1 MKKNILREIFSGA
14 NGKLS
19 AKRVIGGIAMAVAL
33 GCTIAL
39 VIRDGS
45 NSVVENLLMTI
56 FITSVSLLGLP
67 AITSMWGSSK
77 MSIGASDESTEQT
90 PTPTP
95 IPTSVAEIT
104 PEPINSQPAPNC
116 ANCPCNKK
124 GTE

>member
-1 MKKNILREIFSGA
+1 MKKTIREIFSGA

-33 GCTIAL
+33 GCTIYL

-45 NSVVENLLMTI
+45 NTVVENLLMTI

-67 AITSMWGSSK
+67 AITSVWGNSK
-77 MSIGASDESTEQT
+77 INVGKSEEEPSTPVAEPPQ
-90 PTPTP
+90 PTP
-95 IPTSVAEIT
+95 IEHPDCESCIYKQK
-104 PEPINSQPAPNC
+104 IR
-116 ANCPCNKK
+116 

>member
-1 MKKNILREIFSGA
+1 MATKKNILREIFSGA

-19 AKRVIGGIAMAVAL
+19 AKRVIGGIAMAIAL
-33 GCTIAL
+33 GCTIYL

-67 AITSMWGSSK
+67 AVTGIWGSSK
-77 MSIGASDESTEQT
+77 ISVNKSEEVDITE
-90 PTPTP
+90 PVVSEPPP
-95 IPTSVAEIT
+95 IEI
-104 PEPINSQPAPNC
+104 PNC
-116 ANCPCNKK
+116 ETCEFKKKYDRYDKNKK

>member
-1 MKKNILREIFSGA
+1 MVTKKNILREIFSGA

-19 AKRVIGGIAMAVAL
+19 AKRVIGGIAMAIAL
-33 GCTIAL
+33 GCTIYL

-67 AITSMWGSSK
+67 AVTGMWGSSK
-77 MSIGASDESTEQT
+77 I
-90 PTPTP
+90 
-95 IPTSVAEIT
+95 SVSKSEEEPA
-104 PEPINSQPAPNC
+104 PEPVTMEQPIELPNC
-116 ANCPCNKK
+116 ETCEFKKKYDRSNKNKK

>member
-1 MKKNILREIFSGA
+1 MRKTIREIFSGA

-45 NSVVENLLMTI
+45 NTVVENLLMTI

-67 AITSMWGSSK
+67 AITSVWGNSK
-77 MSIGASDESTEQT
+77 INVGKTEEDN
-90 PTPTP
+90 PTPVADPPQPTP
-95 IPTSVAEIT
+95 VEHPDCE
-104 PEPINSQPAPNC
+104 NC
-116 ANCPCNKK
+116 IYKRK
-124 GTE
+124 RRGTE

>member
-1 MKKNILREIFSGA
+1 MSKILREIFSGA

-19 AKRVIGGIAMAVAL
+19 AKRVIGGIAMAIAL
-33 GCTIAL
+33 GCTVYL

-67 AITSMWGSSK
+67 AVTGVWGSSK
-77 MSIGASDESTEQT
+77 ISVSKSEEEDITESVT
-90 PTPTP
+90 PK
-95 IPTSVAEIT
+95 TSPVEI
-104 PEPINSQPAPNC
+104 PNC
-116 ANCPCNKK
+116 ETCEFKKKYDRYNKNKK

>member
-1 MKKNILREIFSGA
+1 MTTKKNILREIFSGA

-19 AKRVIGGIAMAVAL
+19 AKRVIGGIAMAIAL
-33 GCTIAL
+33 GCTIYL

-67 AITSMWGSSK
+67 AVTGIWGSSK
-77 MSIGASDESTEQT
+77 ISVNKSEEVDITE
-90 PTPTP
+90 PVVSEPPP
-95 IPTSVAEIT
+95 IEI
-104 PEPINSQPAPNC
+104 PNC
-116 ANCPCNKK
+116 ETCEFKKKYDRYSKNKK

>member
-1 MKKNILREIFSGA
+1 MRKTIREIFSGA

-19 AKRVIGGIAMAVAL
+19 AKRVIGGIAMAIAL
-33 GCTIAL
+33 GCTIYL

-67 AITSMWGSSK
+67 AVTGIWGSSK
-77 MSIGASDESTEQT
+77 ISVSKSEEEGANESVVPET
-90 PTPTP
+90 PP
-95 IPTSVAEIT
+95 IEI
-104 PEPINSQPAPNC
+104 PNC
-116 ANCPCNKK
+116 EACEFKKKYDRNNKNKK

>member
-33 GCTIAL
+33 GCTVTL

-67 AITSMWGSSK
+67 AITSIWGSSK
-77 MSIGASDESTEQT
+77 MSIGASDESAEQ
-90 PTPTP
+90 TPTP
-95 IPTSVAEIT
+95 IPTLVDEVT
-104 PEPINSQPAPNC
+104 PEPTDIQPIPNC

>member
-1 MKKNILREIFSGA
+1 MRKTIREIFSGA

-33 GCTIAL
+33 GCTIWL
-39 VIRDGS
+39 VAKDGS

-67 AITSMWGSSK
+67 AVTSVWGSSK
-77 MSIGASDESTEQT
+77 LSVGKTEEE
-90 PTPTP
+90 P
-95 IPTSVAEIT
+95 A
-104 PEPINSQPAPNC
+104 PEPVPEPVTVEQPVEIPNC
-116 ANCPCNKK
+116 ETCEFKKKYDRYNKNKK

>member
-19 AKRVIGGIAMAVAL
+19 AKRVIGGVAMVVAL

-45 NSVVENLLMTI
+45 NNVVENLLMTI

-67 AITSMWGSSK
+67 AITGVWGSSK
-77 MSIGASDESTEQT
+77 IQVDHKEETVT
-90 PTPTP
+90 
-95 IPTSVAEIT
+95 T
-104 PEPINSQPAPNC
+104 PEPVKEEVVIPDCESC
-116 ANCPCNKK
+116 EYKRKHNKK
-124 GTE
+124 GTV

>member
-1 MKKNILREIFSGA
+1 MRKTIREIFSGA

-45 NSVVENLLMTI
+45 NTVVENLLMTI

-67 AITSMWGSSK
+67 AITSVWGNSK
-77 MSIGASDESTEQT
+77 INVGKTEEES
-90 PTPTP
+90 
-95 IPTSVAEIT
+95 TSVAEPPQPT
-104 PEPINSQPAPNC
+104 PVEHPDCENC
-116 ANCPCNKK
+116 IYKRKRK

>member
-1 MKKNILREIFSGA
+1 MKKTIREIFSGA

-45 NSVVENLLMTI
+45 NTVVENLLMTI

-67 AITSMWGSSK
+67 AITSVWGNSK
-77 MSIGASDESTEQT
+77 INVGKTEEDNPAPVAEPPQ
-90 PTPTP
+90 PTP
-95 IPTSVAEIT
+95 IEHPDCK
-104 PEPINSQPAPNC
+104 NC
-116 ANCPCNKK
+116 IYKQK
-124 GTE
+124 RRGTE

>member
-1 MKKNILREIFSGA
+1 MKKSILREIFSGA

-19 AKRVIGGIAMAVAL
+19 AKRVIGGIAMAIAL
-33 GCTIAL
+33 GCTIYL

-67 AITSMWGSSK
+67 AVTGVWGNSKLSVNKSEEEDTS
-77 MSIGASDESTEQT
+77 ESVVSETHPTE
-90 PTPTP
+90 
-95 IPTSVAEIT
+95 I
-104 PEPINSQPAPNC
+104 PNC
-116 ANCPCNKK
+116 ETCKFKKKYDRYNENKK